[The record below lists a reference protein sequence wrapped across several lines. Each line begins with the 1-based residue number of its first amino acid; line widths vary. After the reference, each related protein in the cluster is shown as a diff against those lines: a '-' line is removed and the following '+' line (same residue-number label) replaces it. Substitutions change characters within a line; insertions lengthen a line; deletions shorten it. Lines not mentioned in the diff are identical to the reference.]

1 MWTKLDVIRQA
12 FSEIGKGAYEFDL
25 QPEDLQNALRK
36 LDAMMA
42 AWGGAGGVRI
52 GYAGGDGKGL
62 GATVGFVSV
71 TTKTVEEG
79 APGFASDLGTDTTV
93 PDWAY
98 EALYL
103 NLALRLCPDYGKT
116 PSPLTVT
123 HARNA
128 LEAVRSRTTPVATR
142 RIGGYAGAGNTAWGA
157 MHLPDGLEP
166 VETGPDNTL
175 TFGVGE

>member
-1 MWTKLDVIRQA
+1 MAQWSKSDVIRQA

-25 QPEDLQNALRK
+25 QPEDMQTGLRK

-42 AWGGAGGVRI
+42 TWGGASGIRI
-52 GYAGGDGKGL
+52 GFAGGNGKG
-62 GATVGFVSV
+62 
-71 TTKTVEEG
+71 
-79 APGFASDLGTDTTV
+79 DLGVDTSV

-116 PSPLTVT
+116 PSPMTMI
-123 HARNA
+123 NA
-128 LEAVRSRTTPVATR
+128 KAALDAVRSRTVQPATR
-142 RIGGYAGAGNTAWGA
+142 RIGGYGGAGNSYYGA
-157 MHLPDGLEP
+157 VALPEEIP
-166 VETGPDNTL
+166 AIATGPDNTL